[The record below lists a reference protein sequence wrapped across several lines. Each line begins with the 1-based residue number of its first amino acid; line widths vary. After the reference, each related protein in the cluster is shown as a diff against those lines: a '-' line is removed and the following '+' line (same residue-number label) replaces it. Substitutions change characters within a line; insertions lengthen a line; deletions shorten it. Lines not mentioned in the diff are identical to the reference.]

1 MNKCNPVD
9 MRKNLEIVDMLKRVG
24 IDFVPIPVAGKFS
37 KSILV
42 SLMKQNLEEID
53 QNLKEEPEG

>member
-1 MNKCNPVD
+1 MKKCSPVD
-9 MRKNLEIVDMLKRVG
+9 MRKNLEIVGMFKRVG
-24 IDFVPIPVAGKFS
+24 IDFVPIPVVGKFS

-53 QNLKEEPEG
+53 QNLKD